1 MKRCDICDEYFNPHE
16 ETTCKECRK
25 QSQAIS
31 FERYLESRGLIKEF
45 ELLMQDFVDK
55 YDPLS
60 KYFTGRGREK
70 LESVLGKLNN
80 DFKELLSKIE
90 IY

>member
-31 FERYLESRGLIKEF
+31 FESYLGAQDIIKEF
-45 ELLMQDFVDK
+45 ELLMRDFVDK

-60 KYFTGRGREK
+60 KYFTGRGCEK
-70 LESVLGKLNN
+70 LESVLEKLNN
-80 DFKELLSKIE
+80 KFRELLSKIE
-90 IY
+90 SY